1 MKPIVLVAPLVAMLF
16 SAPAFAFDTA
26 DDETVKA
33 FIETAY
39 PRINSLSPMQE
50 KDALATRVRYF
61 ATEKAFQDFTESKKA
76 DGTHEFVFERGGFV
90 MDDIISKVSVMGR
103 GQGEWQAEF
112 IARHKTLGQDVEKTD
127 CISVKVSLKEL
138 PLAPGMNPVGIESIT
153 TKPSKVKCPAG

>member
-1 MKPIVLVAPLVAMLF
+1 MKPIIIVAPLVAMLF

-26 DDETVKA
+26 DDQTVKA

-39 PRINSLSPMQE
+39 PRINSFSPMQDE
-50 KDALATRVRYF
+50 DALATRIRYF
-61 ATEKAFQDFTESKKA
+61 ATEKAFQDFTDSKTA

-103 GQGEWQAEF
+103 GEGEWQAEF
-112 IARHKTLGQDVEKTD
+112 IARHKSLGEGVEKAE
-127 CISVKVSLKEL
+127 CISVNVSLKEL
-138 PLAPGMNPVGIESIT
+138 PLAPGMYPVGIESIT